1 MFAFITN
8 IENWAKTEINGIKRY
23 VIYGEAVAKT
33 AIHGGWSSLSAVI
46 GASVLDYSKFNLT
59 NGLRSEFDLLVLV
72 FLASGG
78 LAAYLY
84 VRENSIPAAAP
95 AAPAAVSK

>member
-1 MFAFITN
+1 MFAFITK
-8 IENWAKTEINGIKRY
+8 IENWCKTEINGVKRY
-23 VIYGEAVAKT
+23 VVYGEAVGKA
-33 AIHGGWSSLSAVI
+33 ALHGGLSSLTAVI

-84 VRENSIPAAAP
+84 VKENTIP
-95 AAPAAVSK
+95 AAPAATK